1 MDEST
6 ERMPLRLWVSAVLGC
21 PVDRV
26 QSWVDTFNKER
37 LCEDDIIGT
46 SVQAYLQ
53 AANSEREEALYQ
65 PFCAMANRVLEWAR
79 DHVPGLPTYPIPDL
93 LFVRND
99 PVVVD
104 NGREEGDNR
113 DADCK
118 PDIVLISQTTCND
131 LENRPKYQQA
141 PPRKRHKTT
150 GVDWCDIFSL
160 LELKPFPT
168 SRRAAYLVGLIAAWS
183 SKVRGEEPLP
193 APSLVASGSRPQRPT
208 PSSLQSPGVPLLS
221 EPGTNSNRLK
231 RKPEPFV
238 TEGANQSRKR
248 PRAKRNYLPEI
259 YESDYFLSEKCSVA
273 KEFEDHMARYA
284 LEMLSCTRGTR
295 LFFFQC
301 LVVGDIVEFWYCDA
315 SGFVRSYQISW
326 VREFDKFAAILV
338 AIACCDYAHFGL
350 DIPNLSPPAPDL
362 NPSIPPMSLT
372 GYSTTMRH
380 PTLDIDVKVTLGSE
394 VFTQYSLVGRHTCV
408 YDVTTEPPVSPD
420 PLVIKMSLQ
429 SVCRTPEQELLAL
442 ADGFPVSEHLPK
454 AFMWTDRATEWRLA
468 HGVRGLMF
476 LQNDEDETYEERCQR
491 HIVFKK
497 YKPIESVISSSNMDH
512 VFNQL
517 LDCLHEL
524 RYEVNMLH
532 RDISLS
538 NLMYEMRGTVVW
550 LILNDFD
557 LATRLDEHGRP
568 LGATGSHRMGTL
580 PFMSVDLIKHPEMLH
595 LLRHDLESAFFVAL
609 WCGIRLPSGQK
620 IDAARRDVLLSW
632 EQHGLNAIL
641 KAKAQIFANSDSFFQ
656 LVPGE
661 IPISP
666 EFCQYEMW
674 FDGFWKVFF
683 DGYQKLADHHRRLAV
698 IQRDLRVKRINENQ
712 AEGLIK
718 AANSKFNFET
728 LNDAVTYTKIKA
740 ALESC
745 KPDLATYVPGFVS
758 EM

>member
-6 ERMPLRLWVSAVLGC
+6 ERLPLELWVSTVLGC
-21 PVDRV
+21 PVDRI
-26 QSWVDTFNKER
+26 QSWVDIFNKER
-37 LCEDDIIGT
+37 LCEDGTIGT
-46 SVQAYLQ
+46 SVQAHLH
-53 AANSEREEALYQ
+53 AANNEREEALYQ
-65 PFCAMANRVLEWAR
+65 PFCVMANRVLAWAR
-79 DHVPGLPTYPIPDL
+79 DHVPGLPAYPDL

-104 NGREEGDNR
+104 NGREEKGNR
-113 DADCK
+113 DADRK
-118 PDIVLISQTTCND
+118 PDIILISHTTCND
-131 LENRPKYQQA
+131 LENRPRYQQT
-141 PPRKRHKTT
+141 PPRKRHRTT
-150 GVDWCDIFSL
+150 GVDWSDIFSL

-193 APSLVASGSRPQRPT
+193 EPSPVASGSRPQRPT

-221 EPGTNSNRLK
+221 EPGTSSNRLK

-259 YESDYFLSEKCSVA
+259 YEN
-273 KEFEDHMARYA
+273 HMARYA

-295 LFFFQC
+295 LFFLQC
-301 LVVGDIVEFWYCDA
+301 LVVGDVVEFWYCVA

-326 VREFDKFAAILV
+326 VREFEKFAAILV

-362 NPSIPPMSLT
+362 SPSIPPMSLT

-408 YDVTTEPPVSPD
+408 YDVTTEPPISPD

-454 AFMWTDRATEWRLA
+454 AFMWTNRATEWRLA

-476 LQNDEDETYEERCQR
+476 LQNDEDEAYEERCQ
-491 HIVFKK
+491 HFIIFKK
-497 YKPIESVISSSNMDH
+497 YKPIELVLSPCNMDH

-517 LDCLHEL
+517 LDCLHKL

-532 RDISLS
+532 HDISLS

-568 LGATGSHRMGTL
+568 LGATGSHRTGTL
-580 PFMSVDLIKHPEMLH
+580 PFMSVDLLERPETPH
-595 LLRHDLESAFFVAL
+595 FLRHDLESTFFVAL
-609 WCGIRLPSGQK
+609 WCAIRLPSGQK
-620 IDAARRDVLLSW
+620 SDPSRRDILLSW
-632 EQHGLNAIL
+632 EQHGLDTIL
-641 KAKAQIFANSDSFFQ
+641 NSKTQLYASHNSFARF
-656 LVPGE
+656 VPGKIPFSPGFSRYERWLGRFWSVLFEGYMALGIHQKRISDILTDLRGDDITKEEAEQE
-661 IPISP
+661 IKAIIFDA
-666 EFCQYEMW
+666 ET
-674 FDGFWKVFF
+674 FDGK
-683 DGYQKLADHHRRLAV
+683 
-698 IQRDLRVKRINENQ
+698 I
-712 AEGLIK
+712 
-718 AANSKFNFET
+718 
-728 LNDAVTYTKIKA
+728 TYARIKA
-740 ALESC
+740 ALSLC
-745 KPDLATYVPGFVS
+745 KGRLAERIPDFVGS
-758 EM
+758 A